1 MSQSSAF
8 PTTQWSSVQHAGQGG
23 PDGADALARLLPKY
37 LRPLRAHLVLQRQI
51 PPDKADDL
59 LQSFVAEKVL
69 ERNLV
74 GGAIREKGRFRTF
87 LLVALDRFVS
97 SQFRNERCAKRRP
110 GCGAAAAD
118 AAEHVADDAPGPAEA
133 FQVAWARQVLADAAS
148 RMEQECHSEGRA
160 DIWDVFEARVL
171 TPTLEGAEPIAY
183 EQLAQRHLL
192 ADVEAARNLLV
203 TGKRMFARSVRGVV
217 REYMADDGQIDQE
230 IADLRQILA
239 DARA

>member
-8 PTTQWSSVQHAGQGG
+8 PTTQWTGVRHAGQGG
-23 PDGADALARLLPKY
+23 ADGAEALARLLPKY
-37 LRPLRAHLVLQRQI
+37 LRPLQAHLVLQRKI
-51 PPDKADDL
+51 PPDRAEDL

-74 GGAIREKGRFRTF
+74 GGAVRERGRFRTF

-97 SQFRNERCAKRRP
+97 NQFRNERCAKRSP
-110 GCGAAAAD
+110 GCGAAAAE
-118 AAEHVADDAPGPAEA
+118 AAEHVADDAPGPAEV

-148 RMEQECHSEGRA
+148 RMEQECRSGGRG
-160 DIWDVFEARVL
+160 DIWEVFEARVL
-171 TPTLEGAEPIAY
+171 APTLEGAEPVAY
-183 EQLAQRHLL
+183 EQLAQRHAL

-217 REYMADDGQIDQE
+217 REYTGDDGQIDQE
-230 IADLRQILA
+230 IADLRRILA
-239 DARA
+239 DSTR